1 MLTPTSTKQR
11 QITYFFQSKKQKTC
25 EAARNHADNSNNSIH
40 LSDDEENVNPAQE
53 YMSPQLT
60 EVSTSTTTMTAD
72 NETILKCNLPCCT
85 YDGDGRY
92 VPKNLSHL
100 KSTNDKRKCQLGWFN
115 KYDWFSYCQSDGK
128 VYCYYCRS
136 AYQSGYHLQANKMSN
151 YSFTTRGYCFWK
163 NALAKFEAHEK
174 SQCHTDCGL
183 ALRGHIEEESNLKQL
198 LKLKQD
204 DISELSSWVNEG
216 NYLYHD
222 IISEICELISLTV
235 IRELVKE

>member
-115 KYDWFSYCQSDGK
+115 KYDWFSYCQ
-128 VYCYYCRS
+128 
-136 AYQSGYHLQANKMSN
+136 
-151 YSFTTRGYCFWK
+151 
-163 NALAKFEAHEK
+163 
-174 SQCHTDCGL
+174 GL